1 MELAT
6 SFLENPSGF
15 ASFLAN
21 PNDGKLTYV
30 SDTYCDQTG
39 FSRNEL
45 LGSEVLRVLTGD
57 KTCRRT
63 VGEIRDAV
71 REERPCSVTLLTYN
85 KDKEPYWAQLYLSPL
100 EDGDGRIVHFMG
112 LQANVTHLVGSTD
125 PTAELDDERLECVAE
140 EIELDSRKLAS
151 CLKLEPHWEHHGLP
165 PAAATVPCSLK
176 HALSSILSAFVL
188 SNPHLPDCPIVFV
201 SEPFLKL
208 TGYSREQVVGRNCR
222 FLQGPGTSPAE
233 VQKIRDAMASEKPVT
248 VTLLNYT
255 AGGKPFW
262 NLLHVAPIRDAGGQ
276 VAYYIGV
283 QLGMNVTAT
292 SSESQEPPNVATS
305 LPDSSTH
312 GAHEHGAG
320 KSSCHTD
327 AAVQHELPPA
337 PEPKFSDK
345 LYYSDV
351 TGAVRVAV
359 RSLGGTGHG
368 LRRSFDH
375 GPHSSMIRKSM
386 SSGLNGGSRSST
398 ASPKPLNPVALPRS
412 SVDFAYTGML
422 GKMKSSES
430 SGHDLH

>member
-1 MELAT
+1 MELAST
-6 SFLENPSGF
+6 FLENSSGF

-30 SDTYCDQTG
+30 SDTFCDQTG

-45 LGSEVLRVLTGD
+45 LGSEVLRILTGD

-100 EDGDGRIVHFMG
+100 EDGDGRLVHFMG
-112 LQANVTHLVGSTD
+112 LQANVTHLVGTTD
-125 PTAELDDERLECVAE
+125 PTAALDDECLESVAE

-222 FLQGPGTSPAE
+222 FLQGPGTSAAE

-255 AGGKPFW
+255 ADGKPFW

-283 QLGMNVTAT
+283 QLGMNVIAT
-292 SSESQEPPNVATS
+292 SNESQESQKATTSSAPPSNTCEA
-305 LPDSSTH
+305 PQ
-312 GAHEHGAG
+312 HGAG
-320 KSSCHTD
+320 RSSHHTE
-327 AAVQHELPPA
+327 AAIQHELPPA

-345 LYYSDV
+345 LYYSGV

-359 RSLGGTGHG
+359 RSLGGAGHG
-368 LRRSFDH
+368 LRRSFDSHH
-375 GPHSSMIRKSM
+375 GLRNAMIRKSL
-386 SSGLNGGSRSST
+386 SSGLRSRSAN
-398 ASPKPLNPVALPRS
+398 ASPKPDPKLPRS
-412 SVDFAYTGML
+412 SMDFAYTGML
-422 GKMKSSES
+422 GKMKSTDT
-430 SGHDLH
+430 SGQDLH

>member
-1 MELAT
+1 
-6 SFLENPSGF
+6 
-15 ASFLAN
+15 
-21 PNDGKLTYV
+21 
-30 SDTYCDQTG
+30 
-39 FSRNEL
+39 
-45 LGSEVLRVLTGD
+45 
-57 KTCRRT
+57 
-63 VGEIRDAV
+63 
-71 REERPCSVTLLTYN
+71 
-85 KDKEPYWAQLYLSPL
+85 
-100 EDGDGRIVHFMG
+100 MG
-112 LQANVTHLVGSTD
+112 LQANVTHLIGSTD
-125 PTAELDDERLECVAE
+125 PTAEFNDECLESVAE

-255 AGGKPFW
+255 ADGKPFW

-283 QLGMNVTAT
+283 QLSMNVTDG
-292 SSESQEPPNVATS
+292 SSKSQEAPNVAST
-305 LPDSSTH
+305 PVPNSSTCESH
-312 GAHEHGAG
+312 QKQSAG
-320 KSSCHTD
+320 DSSCHNEG
-327 AAVQHELPPA
+327 AGQQELPPA

-345 LYYSDV
+345 LYYSGV

-359 RSLGGTGHG
+359 RSLGGAGHG
-368 LRRSFDH
+368 LRRSFDQ
-375 GPHSSMIRKSM
+375 GPRSLMIRKSL
-386 SSGLNGGSRSST
+386 SSGLNGGSRSGN
-398 ASPKPLNPVALPRS
+398 ASPKPLGPVVLPRS

-422 GKMKSSES
+422 GKMKSTDA